1 MFASQKSQKV
11 LSVPVVLPAV
21 GKVQRHHSKTR
32 TLHEP
37 EHVLGSAPFPKLSL
51 SLFGRALPCSGKH
64 YKNENSHFLNSI
76 PKVKFN

>member
-11 LSVPVVLPAV
+11 LSVPVLPAV
-21 GKVQRHHSKTR
+21 GKVQRHHSKTG

-64 YKNENSHFLNSI
+64 HKKEKLSLSELYT
-76 PKVKFN
+76 